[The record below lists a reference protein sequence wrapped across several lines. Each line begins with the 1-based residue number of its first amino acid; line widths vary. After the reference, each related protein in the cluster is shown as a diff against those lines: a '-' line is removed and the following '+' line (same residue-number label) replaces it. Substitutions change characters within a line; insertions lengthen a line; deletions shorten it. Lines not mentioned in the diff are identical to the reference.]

1 MGMLLYMEE
10 LKRKAHEAM
19 EQDIIEPAMVSEPE
33 PASEPKA
40 EDSTETEQK
49 TEKTARKPARRVTGR
64 RSSK

>member
-10 LKRKAHEAM
+10 LKRK
-19 EQDIIEPAMVSEPE
+19 EQAAVEPVKAVE

-40 EDSTETEQK
+40 EYSTETEQK
-49 TEKTARKPARRVTGR
+49 AEKTARKPARRVTGR